1 MTNTPTLITQRLIL
15 RKFTKDDLEAIYTI
29 FKDKETNTFLP
40 WFPLKSKEE
49 ALDFFNEKYLTEY
62 QQENGYHYA
71 ICLKENNIP
80 IGYVNITPD
89 ESHDLGY
96 GLMKEYWHQGITSE
110 AVAAVITQAQKDKIP
125 FVTATHDVNNP
136 RSGNVMK
143 NIGMKYCYSYE
154 EPWQPKNIQ
163 VIFRMY
169 QINLNCEPTFIY
181 KGYWK
186 RFPNHFIETDI

>member
-1 MTNTPTLITQRLIL
+1 MSNTPTLYTQRLIL
-15 RKFTKDDLEAIYTI
+15 RQFTHEDIDAIFTI
-29 FKDKETNTFLP
+29 FKDKKTNTFLP

-49 ALDFFNEKYLTEY
+49 AIHFFNEKYLEAY
-62 QQENGYHYA
+62 QQPQGYNYA

-80 IGYVNITPD
+80 IGYVNISND
-89 ESHDLGY
+89 DAYDLGY

-110 AVAAVITQAQKDKIP
+110 AVAAVISQAQRDGIP
-125 FVTATHDVNNP
+125 YLTATHDINNP
-136 RSGNVMK
+136 RSGHLMK
-143 NIGMKYCYSYE
+143 NVGMTYCYSYE
-154 EPWQPKNIQ
+154 EPWQPKNIN

-169 QINLNCEPTFIY
+169 QLNLNGDRQFIY